1 MTQRTQRIDELL
13 RQEIGQALERE
24 LSDPRIGFVTV
35 TEVETSPDL
44 AHARVWVSVIGT
56 DEQRKETLS
65 ALRRAMPYVRRGLG
79 SKIRLRRI
87 PELEVRLDDSVERG
101 TRVLHLIDELEAGRT
116 PEDDGTGGE
125 SLPTPVARLP
135 HEGDTVE
142 EPVLPPGPAASKPRR
157 RRTGSKPGGNAE
169 WSGRAAT
176 GGKATH
182 GGKAPQGGR
191 APQGDKRGHR

>member
-13 RQEIGQALERE
+13 RQEIGRALEGE
-24 LSDPRIGFVTV
+24 LADPGIGFVTV

-56 DEQRKETLS
+56 ERQRKETLA
-65 ALRRAMPYVRRGLG
+65 ALRRAMPYVRRGLN

-101 TRVLHLIDELEAGRT
+101 TRVLHLIDELESGRV
-116 PEDDGTGGE
+116 PDDGGPTGE

-135 HEGDTVE
+135 HEGDTAQE
-142 EPVLPPGPAASKPRR
+142 PLPVLLPVKKA
-157 RRTGSKPGGNAE
+157 
-169 WSGRAAT
+169 GRARR
-176 GGKATH
+176 GVR
-182 GGKAPQGGR
+182 QGQR
-191 APQGDKRGHR
+191 PGDSGKRGNR